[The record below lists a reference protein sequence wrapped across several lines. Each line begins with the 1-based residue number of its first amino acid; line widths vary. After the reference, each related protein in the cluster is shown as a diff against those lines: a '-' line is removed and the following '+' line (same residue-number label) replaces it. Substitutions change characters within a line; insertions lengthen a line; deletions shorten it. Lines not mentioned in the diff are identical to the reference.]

1 VPRGRQIQSLNERTG
16 RVGEGDMRHDLHEK
30 AKAFARRQTTIRSAP
45 EPQSDVG
52 YITYGVLRI
61 LISIETGNVFILKY

>member
-1 VPRGRQIQSLNERTG
+1 
-16 RVGEGDMRHDLHEK
+16 MRHDLHEK
-30 AKAFARRQTTIRSAP
+30 ANAFARRQTTIRSAP
-45 EPQSDVG
+45 EPQSDVR